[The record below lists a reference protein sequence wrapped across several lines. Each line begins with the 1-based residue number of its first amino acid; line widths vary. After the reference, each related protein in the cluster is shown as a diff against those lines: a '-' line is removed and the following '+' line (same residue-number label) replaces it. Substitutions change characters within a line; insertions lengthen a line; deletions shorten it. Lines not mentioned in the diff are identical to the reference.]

1 MKLISPKY
9 QKNIIRVV
17 VARVTTQVILD
28 DFEDNLIV
36 ILINE
41 SRYISIK
48 GQIIVIFRYI
58 NKKGKVIKYFLGV
71 VHIFNTTRLTLK
83 SIQWSE
89 KIDIERKLFCILLL
103 IVLSIN

>member
-1 MKLISPKY
+1 MKLIYPKY

-17 VARVTTQVILD
+17 VASVTLD
-28 DFEDNLIV
+28 DFGDNLIV

-48 GQIIVIFRYI
+48 EQIIVIFRYI